1 MKEKQLPSDDSM
13 VDTDL
18 TLSNVDE
25 KPNPVVHRSSFK
37 DLFAFTRPRHVLVIC
52 CALATSL
59 LVAAGRTTYAVLLGK
74 VFEVVAQWGAGSLD
88 PVDFLSQITQ
98 WSIYFVLLGAA
109 MWLVCSI
116 DIALWV
122 VTGELRARTAREI
135 LFSSLLGKSTAWYDL
150 RMDGMASLMVGI
162 HT

>member
-1 MKEKQLPSDDSM
+1 MKEEKLSSDDSM
-13 VDTDL
+13 ADTDP
-18 TLSNVDE
+18 TLIHVGE
-25 KPNPVVHRSSFK
+25 KGSPVVHRSSLK
-37 DLFAFTRPRHVLVIC
+37 DLFAFTRPRHVWVIF

-59 LVAAGRTTYAVLLGK
+59 LVATGRTAYAVLLGK

-88 PVDFLSQITQ
+88 PEDFQSQITQ

-122 VTGELRARTAREI
+122 VTGELRARTARET
-135 LFSSLLGKSTAWYDL
+135 LFSSLLGRSTAWYDL
-150 RMDGMASLMVGI
+150 RMDGMASLMVGV